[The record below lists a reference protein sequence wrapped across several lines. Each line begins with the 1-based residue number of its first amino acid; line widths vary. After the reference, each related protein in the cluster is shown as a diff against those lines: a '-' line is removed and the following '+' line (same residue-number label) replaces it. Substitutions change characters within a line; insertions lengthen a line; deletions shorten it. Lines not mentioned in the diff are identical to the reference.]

1 MNSPNKPVSAISET
15 SLFRNFSAVTLLLVL
30 VVLLVSGFF
39 LIHRQKA
46 TLHREQIKAG
56 ELLLN
61 YVVRS
66 APIPLLEEDKLS
78 LNTTVKQAM
87 IMDSVLYVTIVD
99 SGGII
104 RAHTDLKKIGTAF
117 SDLTDKG
124 RARNH
129 ENITHVTH
137 TLPSDE
143 TIINLSKP
151 ISFMNRKLGTA
162 HLGLSAD
169 YINSILREE
178 TTSLVQKISYCGV
191 FMIVIVMGT
200 SLIFSKRTYRQ
211 ISESTSFLQQK
222 PPELLLSQIR
232 RNQVTVLYAGMKGF
246 KEYANDRSPEDVF
259 KELNEYYAIASHLIL
274 DFGGFIDKFV
284 GDAVIGVFGDSPF
297 ESDHTQRAVG
307 SAVAIQE
314 ALRTSGENG
323 NPLSCKVGIGISS
336 GVALSGLIG
345 APIKKDYTFIGASVE
360 TAYSLYLMA
369 GPGEIV
375 IGKEVYQSI
384 ETSASVEPVPPLE
397 MTKKTES
404 WKNFRLKTMVPRK
417 S

>member
-1 MNSPNKPVSAISET
+1 MNSPNKPVSGISEI
-15 SLFRNFSAVTLLLVL
+15 SLFRNFSSVALLLVL
-30 VVLLVSGFF
+30 FVLLVSGFF

-46 TLHREQIKAG
+46 ILRQEQIKAG
-56 ELLLN
+56 EFLLN

-66 APIPLLEEDKLS
+66 APIPLLEEDNLS

-87 IMDSVLYVTIVD
+87 IMDCILYVTIVD
-99 SGGII
+99 SAGII
-104 RAHTDLKKIGTAF
+104 RAHTDLKRIGTAF
-117 SDLTDKG
+117 NDFESKG
-124 RARNH
+124 TTPNN
-129 ENITHVTH
+129 ENITYVTY

-151 ISFMNRKLGTA
+151 ISFMNRKIGAA

-169 YINSILREE
+169 YIDSMLREK
-178 TTSLVQKISYCGV
+178 TISSVQKISYFGI
-191 FMIVIVMGT
+191 FMIVIVLGT
-200 SLIFSKRTYRQ
+200 SLFLSKRSYRQ
-211 ISESTSFLQQK
+211 ISESTSSLQQK

-232 RNQVTVLYAGMKGF
+232 RNQITVLYAGMKGF

-259 KELNEYYAIASHLIL
+259 KGLNEYYAIASHLIL
-274 DFGGFIDKFV
+274 DFGGFVDKFV

-297 ESDHTQRAVG
+297 ASDHTQRAVG

-336 GVALSGLIG
+336 GVALCGLIG
-345 APIKKDYTFIGASVE
+345 SPIKKEYTFIGESFE

-404 WKNFRLKTMVPRK
+404 WKNFRLKTIVPRK